1 MKKIKRHILIPSL
14 LLIYLALMTSIFG
27 PDLLR
32 SGEYLRFYGIIG
44 TELVIIVCC
53 YFAPKKRYRD
63 R

>member
-1 MKKIKRHILIPSL
+1 
-14 LLIYLALMTSIFG
+14 MTSIFG

-53 YFAPKKRYRD
+53 YFALKKRYRD